1 MTTGNKRRNHMKTR
15 PCVVI
20 MPLVIAAAIALGSL
34 PLYAAEGTDKNTA
47 QRDQDSPGFSIG
59 YNQYYAWWS
68 GRTWV
73 INQITGKEGN
83 KPATGLMYNPV
94 IGIRFNGTVMLSASF
109 AYGQFKY
116 NYDGK
121 VLTDRYDADLL
132 LAITLVKGFKLFLG
146 PKFMRWE
153 QQNTFNSIGLGLGF
167 SYIRSLYKGLF
178 INASI
183 SLIAMLDFNLLKS
196 LSEEK
201 KTPGSKKKSGAFVI
215 GTSPSLAFGYYF
227 KEVNITLA
235 AGCRFQYLYYS
246 ASINT
251 RSGLTTSS
259 MKSDYI
265 IAPYV
270 GLTYTY

>member
-1 MTTGNKRRNHMKTR
+1 MKAR
-15 PCVVI
+15 PCVII
-20 MPLVIAAAIALGSL
+20 MLAFMAAAFALGSV
-34 PLYAAEGTDKNTA
+34 PVYAAEGSNKKDLQK
-47 QRDQDSPGFSIG
+47 DQDSPGFSIG

-73 INQITGKEGN
+73 LDRTFGKKGD
-83 KPATGLMYNPV
+83 KPATGLMYNP
-94 IGIRFNGTVMLSASF
+94 ILGIRFNGTVMLSASF
-109 AYGQFKY
+109 AYGRFRY

-132 LAITLVKGFKLFLG
+132 LAITLPKGFKLFFG

-178 INASI
+178 VNASI
-183 SLIAMLDFNLLKS
+183 SLIAMLDFNLFKN
-196 LSEEK
+196 LSQEEESGIIARLLPNRK
-201 KTPGSKKKSGAFVI
+201 ISGAFVI

-246 ASINT
+246 SSINT
-251 RSGLTTSS
+251 RAGLTSSS
-259 MKSDYI
+259 MRSDYI